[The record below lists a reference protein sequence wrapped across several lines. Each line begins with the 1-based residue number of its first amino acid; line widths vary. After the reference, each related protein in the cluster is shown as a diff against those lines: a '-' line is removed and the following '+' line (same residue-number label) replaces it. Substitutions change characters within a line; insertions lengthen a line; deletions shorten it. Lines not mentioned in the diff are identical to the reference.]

1 MPKYS
6 IIVHLVIHAPI
17 LHMYTPEFKSIAA
30 LDLEIIANVFL
41 SGGHFE
47 IQYGG
52 HEEIIS
58 SGPIS
63 ENVRNILI
71 YTCAK
76 TGACITKCT
85 ILLNIWDKPPH

>member
-1 MPKYS
+1 
-6 IIVHLVIHAPI
+6 
-17 LHMYTPEFKSIAA
+17 MYTPEFKSIAA
-30 LDLEIIANVFL
+30 LDQEIIANVFL

-52 HEEIIS
+52 HEKRIS

-71 YTCAK
+71 
-76 TGACITKCT
+76 
-85 ILLNIWDKPPH
+85 